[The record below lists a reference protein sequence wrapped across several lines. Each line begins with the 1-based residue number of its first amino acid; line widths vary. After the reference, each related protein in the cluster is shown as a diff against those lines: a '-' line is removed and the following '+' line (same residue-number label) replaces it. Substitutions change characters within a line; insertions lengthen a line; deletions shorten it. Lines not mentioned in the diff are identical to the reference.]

1 MTLIR
6 IISLLLLTGFIQLA
20 YSDEDSSHAILTEI
34 HSTEVR
40 YIMRKLNVLLF
51 EREHTH
57 LELQRLRRQ
66 QLSLLVE
73 ETESLSRMAG
83 DISLIDS
90 LKNLSEEQ
98 QAMFK
103 GMANELEHVARQLSA
118 ADKDGHEHDI
128 EAAYTRLQET
138 CNTCHQL
145 FRAW

>member
-1 MTLIR
+1 MTLMR
-6 IISLLLLTGFIQLA
+6 IISLLLLVTVTQLA
-20 YSDEDSSHAILTEI
+20 YGDEDSSHALLTEI

-40 YIMRKLNVLLF
+40 HIMRKLNVLLF
-51 EREHTH
+51 EREHTQ

-73 ETESLSRMAG
+73 ETESLSRTAG

-90 LKNLSEEQ
+90 LKKLSEEQ

-103 GMANELEHVARQLSA
+103 SMANELNDVARQLSA
-118 ADKDGHEHDI
+118 ADVNGHEHDI
-128 EAAYTRLQET
+128 ETAYIRLQET
-138 CNTCHQL
+138 CNTCHKL

>member
-1 MTLIR
+1 MTLMR
-6 IISLLLLTGFIQLA
+6 IISLLLFVTVTQLA
-20 YSDEDSSHAILTEI
+20 YGDEDSSHALLTEI

-40 YIMRKLNVLLF
+40 HIMRKLNVLLF
-51 EREHTH
+51 EREHTQ

-66 QLSLLVE
+66 QLSLLIE
-73 ETESLSRMAG
+73 ETESLSRTAG

-103 GMANELEHVARQLSA
+103 SMANELNNAARQLSA
-118 ADKDGHEHDI
+118 ADANAHEHDI
-128 EAAYTRLQET
+128 EAAYIRLQET
-138 CNTCHQL
+138 CNTCHKL